1 MYTTGADS
9 KFLRTIIVYYYWV
22 RKFFWETWL
31 YPRLSTLESAI
42 YWRPQTIWPSYNLRG
57 HKYMLATARS
67 SLQQDRRIFFSQ
79 QVVRPWNRAVPDHV
93 EAPTVNTF
101 KRRYDA
107 LKRGVHRLKP
117 TASMSDNL
125 QVKLISYLQLAEC
138 DRRNIRSPF
147 IGLP

>member
-1 MYTTGADS
+1 
-9 KFLRTIIVYYYWV
+9 
-22 RKFFWETWL
+22 
-31 YPRLSTLESAI
+31 
-42 YWRPQTIWPSYNLRG
+42 
-57 HKYMLATARS
+57 MLATARS
-67 SLQQDRRIFFSQ
+67 SLQEDRGIFFSQ